1 MRFII
6 RATFGVVPVGG
17 IFQLQRTLRTSW
29 GDPNTSPPITWLK
42 VSTRTARVNG
52 NGAVFYFGKADTV
65 WLEEG
70 MLVQPTNKEGDR

>member
-6 RATFGVVPVGG
+6 RATFGIVPKGE
-17 IFQLQRTLRTSW
+17 IFQLQRTTKP
-29 GDPNTSPPITWLK
+29 GTPADTTPITWLK

-70 MLVQPTNKEGDR
+70 VRLTTNNKEEMK

>member
-6 RATFGVVPVGG
+6 RATFGIVPVGG
-17 IFQLQRTLRTSW
+17 IFQLQKTIKGA
-29 GDPNTSPPITWLK
+29 GDLTPITWLK

-70 MLVQPTNKEGDR
+70 VLVKPTNKEKRDV

>member
-1 MRFII
+1 MRFIV
-6 RATFGVVPVGG
+6 RATFGNVPVGG
-17 IFQLQRTLRTSW
+17 IFQLQRTIKGA
-29 GDPNTSPPITWLK
+29 GDITPITWLK

-70 MLVQPTNKEGDR
+70 VRLTPNKETSDA

>member
-6 RATFGVVPVGG
+6 RATFGDVPKGE
-17 IFQLQRTLRTSW
+17 IFQLQRTTKP
-29 GDPNTSPPITWLK
+29 GTPADVTPITWLK

-70 MLVQPTNKEGDR
+70 VLVQPTNNKEEMK

>member
-1 MRFII
+1 MRFIV

-29 GDPNTSPPITWLK
+29 GGPNTSPPITWLK

-52 NGAVFYFGKADTV
+52 NGAVFYFGKADNV

-70 MLVQPTNKEGDR
+70 VRLTTNKEEMK